1 MVRFSDLFGID
12 LNFYYSAKKVP
23 QDFQMFQLWLGGKE
37 GKERDNIE
45 GKAGRRRRIEEE
57 KVEAEEEAA
66 GLRRVKRRRSG
77 MFGGILAPSLTL
89 SHCSAL
95 LQDNTAGP
103 DGHRV
108 VTLYPKF

>member
-1 MVRFSDLFGID
+1 
-12 LNFYYSAKKVP
+12 
-23 QDFQMFQLWLGGKE
+23 MFQLWLGGKE

-77 MFGGILAPSLTL
+77 MFGGILTPSLTL

-95 LQDNTAGP
+95 LQDNAAGP
-103 DGHRV
+103 DGHWE
-108 VTLYPKF
+108 VTLYTKF

>member
-1 MVRFSDLFGID
+1 
-12 LNFYYSAKKVP
+12 
-23 QDFQMFQLWLGGKE
+23 MFQLSVKARGPQ
-37 GKERDNIE
+37 ERDNIE
-45 GKAGRRRRIEEE
+45 GKAGRRRRIE
-57 KVEAEEEAA
+57 VEAGEEEEA

-77 MFGGILAPSLTL
+77 MFGGILTPSLTL

-95 LQDNTAGP
+95 LQDNAAGP

>member
-1 MVRFSDLFGID
+1 MQ
-12 LNFYYSAKKVP
+12 KK
-23 QDFQMFQLWLGGKE
+23 L
-37 GKERDNIE
+37 RDEIE
-45 GKAGRRRRIEEE
+45 GKAGRRRRIE
-57 KVEAEEEAA
+57 VEAGEEEEA

-77 MFGGILAPSLTL
+77 MFGGILTPSLTL

-95 LQDNTAGP
+95 LKDNTAGP